1 MSREAIHIPVLE
13 LPPQMKKDFAGARGR
28 VNRAVEMS
36 QQSVSF
42 SEAEQQVR
50 LFLKAASKSS

>member
-1 MSREAIHIPVLE
+1 MSREEIQKPILE

-36 QQSVSF
+36 PQSVTF
-42 SEAEQQVR
+42 LEAEQQVR